1 MWEQESVS
9 GCGLVQKTNT
19 PRSLRTAG
27 LEGEGR
33 RLPGGGDIS
42 ADTMGEGL
50 GSPNVPSAETWRQE
64 TYSGVRPSRHITSWG
79 AEGERGG
86 RRGQITE
93 DIDAREG
100 A

>member
-1 MWEQESVS
+1 M
-9 GCGLVQKTNT
+9 QKTKA

-27 LEGEGR
+27 WLAWKVKEADFLGEVT
-33 RLPGGGDIS
+33 P

-50 GSPNVPSAETWRQE
+50 GSPNIPSAETWRQE
-64 TYSGVRPSRHITSWG
+64 THSGVRPSRHITSWG